1 MKKWIFIVFCFILGF
16 IIHIFYIGY
25 TNELLFNKFIKNSN
39 PDYTITDIYFKKGFL
54 TSKGSFTLNHSHT
67 QLSTKINLK
76 FNNYFFLNKIIKGNF
91 TNPFDFL
98 DEVLK
103 NNKLGTFT
111 LKLHDNNSKIFLNIK
126 DINLSNEGGDTI
138 INGGYIEAL
147 MNKNLE
153 IKNIKIHF
161 DMINF
166 SQFYTKFVLQNLN
179 YEQFFNNP
187 VQFYEL
193 NLFSNSQQEINFN
206 YLMLDNNKINSFYSK
221 NQVNFNEENSTI
233 NLNIQ
238 GKSNEIDIDLKS
250 LLGQNLNFDKTK
262 FNITIN
268 KFLYSNFNISHFIQ
282 KNLDLEIQNLILE
295 KNKQNISLQGN
306 LNINNSYQA
315 KLQVISS
322 DEPDEIFPWTKDYGG
337 LNQYFLKENN
347 NFFLNL
353 SYDNL
358 ANPQLKI
365 NGSEFSNMDLN

>member
-16 IIHIFYIGY
+16 IIPIFYIGY
-25 TNELLFNKFIKNSN
+25 TNELLFNKFSKNNN
-39 PDYTITDIYFKKGFL
+39 PDYKITDIYFHKGFL

-76 FNNYFFLNKIIKGNF
+76 FNNYFFLNKTIKGDF

-126 DINLSNEGGDTI
+126 DINLSNESGDTI

-161 DMINF
+161 DMIDF

-187 VQFYEL
+187 VQFYDL
-193 NLFSNSQQEINFN
+193 NLFSDSQQKINFD
-206 YLMLDNNKINSFYSK
+206 YLMLDNNKIKSFYSK
-221 NQVNFNEENSTI
+221 NQVNFSEKNSTMS
-233 NLNIQ
+233 LNMQ
-238 GKSNEIDIDLKS
+238 GRSNEINIDLKS

-268 KFLYSNFNISHFIQ
+268 KFLNSNFNISHFIQ
-282 KNLDLEIQNLILE
+282 KNLDLKIQNLILE

-322 DEPDEIFPWTKDYGG
+322 DEPDKIFIWAKNYGG
-337 LNQYFLKENN
+337 LNQYFLKEND

-353 SYDNL
+353 SYDSL
-358 ANPQLKI
+358 TNPQLKI

>member
-1 MKKWIFIVFCFILGF
+1 MKKSIFIVFCFILGF

-76 FNNYFFLNKIIKGNF
+76 FNNYFFLNKIIKGDF

-147 MNKNLE
+147 MNENLG

-161 DMINF
+161 DMIDF
-166 SQFYTKFVLQNLN
+166 SQFYTKFVLQNFN

-187 VQFYEL
+187 VQFYKL
-193 NLFSNSQQEINFN
+193 NLFSDSQQEINFD
-206 YLMLDNNKINSFYSK
+206 YLALDNNKINSFYSK
-221 NQVNFNEENSTI
+221 NQVNFNEENSTV

-262 FNITIN
+262 FNIIIN
-268 KFLYSNFNISHFIQ
+268 KFLNSNFNLSHFIQ
-282 KNLDLEIQNLILE
+282 KNLDPKIQNLILE

-347 NFFLNL
+347 NFLLNL
-353 SYDNL
+353 SYDSL

-365 NGSEFSNMDLN
+365 NGNKFSNMDLN

>member
-39 PDYTITDIYFKKGFL
+39 PNYTITDIYFKKGFL

-282 KNLDLEIQNLILE
+282 KNLDLEIQNLVLE

>member
-126 DINLSNEGGDTI
+126 DINLSNEGGDII

-193 NLFSNSQQEINFN
+193 NLFSNSQQQINFN

-282 KNLDLEIQNLILE
+282 KNLDLEIQNLVLE